1 MSRDGLVEEN
11 LRTGKKHKVVT
22 GRVDAIRIGDRPMEV
37 YGHSVEDETDASLTR
52 DRRLDRHG
60 LQETGTDLGGHMEGP
75 EPQFHRTDD
84 PDGSSR
90 HKKKISQKKGA
101 SLHEAP
107 SSFEGDLAGASDSE
121 PLDLEGNL
129 SGASDDETR
138 TGRDHLSHE
147 KYAGALRQER
157 GVQPYGQEGT
167 RTDGSSSFHNAGTR
181 DELLQDSRKHRLQ
194 QRRYAL
200 NQRESSFQ
208 EEIYTEPDKGL
219 SYTQDEKR
227 SLQGAEGTETV
238 LQNSTEP
245 GKDTKEYDAEG
256 SLSNESQRLQRIRGH
271 PAGHA
276 PASAGYMGGFHKKEP
291 GNRNVDYE
299 DTSSQR
305 GSRLRETSAEING
318 LDDLREEVQS
328 KRKKG
333 RLNYGQGKARDPS
346 RLSFDDGNGMVK
358 GSGAGFSRRA
368 AGAAAGAVTGTVG
381 KAAGI
386 TGGIVHSK
394 IAEASA
400 EDENVGTQAAHHAE
414 MAAEGSARTIAS
426 RNTRRSSRKAMASR
440 RKSETS
446 AAERLLFEEG
456 EGKKAVNT
464 AKTEAEK
471 RASVKRFFRKQRQR
485 KMLAAA
491 KKEEKTVEKIFREQQ
506 SFVSKAASVVRD
518 AIVRNS
524 RTFLIIGIV
533 GLMFFLVTASLGS
546 CAALLQG
553 AGHTMISTTYPSTD
567 EDIYAVENRYR
578 ELEAGLNAQINRMQQ
593 THPTYDEFRFQIDE
607 ITHNPYHLISY
618 FTAKYGQFT
627 YDQVK
632 DELEEIFREQYTLT
646 TSGERGVTITETR
659 TVRPGES
666 LGQVTTSGYC
676 PCEICCGPYAGGT
689 TASGVYP
696 MADHTIAVDA
706 YNPFVPMGTH
716 VIMNGIEYVVEDTG
730 TFDRFGVQFDVYYD
744 DHQTALAHGHQTC
757 EAYLAEGG
765 GIDELELTIT
775 RTVDRMSVVL
785 TNHDLDTVLQNR
797 MTADEKVRYSLYNV
811 TYGNRSYL
819 FDLNNLP
826 RYGNASRDYTIPPE
840 ALSDERFA
848 RMIAEAERHL
858 GTPYVW
864 GGYAPGGF
872 DCSGFVCWVVN
883 HCGNGWDIGRTTAE
897 GIRQR
902 CAYVSPEDA
911 RPGDII
917 FFEHT
922 YDCAGASH
930 VGIYVGDGMM
940 IHCGEP
946 VQYTSINSPYW
957 QDHFM
962 EFGRLP

>member
-22 GRVDAIRIGDRPMEV
+22 GRVDAIRIGDRPMES
-37 YGHSVEDETDASLTR
+37 YEHS
-52 DRRLDRHG
+52 G
-60 LQETGTDLGGHMEGP
+60 GT

-84 PDGSSR
+84 PDGSSQR
-90 HKKKISQKKGA
+90 KRRVSQKKGA
-101 SLHEAP
+101 SLQEAP
-107 SSFEGDLAGASDSE
+107 SSFEGNLTEASGIRD
-121 PLDLEGNL
+121 LDLEGNL
-129 SGASDDETR
+129 SVGSDEDTR
-138 TGRDHLSHE
+138 TERNHLIHE
-147 KYAGALRQER
+147 KNAGALRQKR

-167 RTDGSSSFHNAGTR
+167 RIEGSTFHNAGTR
-181 DELLQDSRKHRLQ
+181 DKPLQDSRKNRFRQ
-194 QRRYAL
+194 GRYAL

-208 EEIYTEPDKGL
+208 EEIHTEPDKGL
-219 SYTQDEKR
+219 SYTQDETR
-227 SLQGAEGTETV
+227 EV
-238 LQNSTEP
+238 
-245 GKDTKEYDAEG
+245 DAED
-256 SLSNESQRLQRIRGH
+256 SLSNESQRLQGIRGH
-271 PAGHA
+271 PGVHA
-276 PASAGYMGGFHKKEP
+276 SASAGYMEAFHKKEP

-305 GSRLRETSAEING
+305 GSRLRETSAELNG

-333 RLNYGQGKARDPS
+333 RLNYEQGKARDPS

-358 GSGAGFSRRA
+358 GSGAGFSRKA
-368 AGAAAGAVTGTVG
+368 AGAATGAVTGTVG

-386 TGGIVHSK
+386 TGGIVHSR
-394 IAEASA
+394 ISEA
-400 EDENVGTQAAHHAE
+400 EDENVGTQAAHQVE
-414 MAAEGSARTIAS
+414 MAAEGSVRTLAS
-426 RNTRRSSRKAMASR
+426 RNKRRSSRKAMASR

-446 AAERLLFEEG
+446 AAGRLLFEEG
-456 EGKKAVNT
+456 EGKKAVNA

-471 RASVKRFFRKQRQR
+471 RASVRKFFRKQRQR
-485 KMLAAA
+485 RMLAAA
-491 KKEEKTVEKIFREQQ
+491 KKEEKTVETIFREQQ
-506 SFVSKAASVVRD
+506 SLVSKAASVVRD

-524 RTFLIIGIV
+524 RVLLVIGIAGMLFV
-533 GLMFFLVTASLGS
+533 LVSASLGS

-578 ELEAGLNAQINRMQQ
+578 ELEAGLNTQINRMQQ

-618 FTAKYGQFT
+618 FTSKYGQFT
-627 YDQVK
+627 YEQVK

-659 TVRPGES
+659 NVRPGES

-676 PCEICCGPYAGGT
+676 PCAICCGPYAGGA
-689 TASGVYP
+689 TASGAYP
-696 MADHTIAVDA
+696 MSDHTIAVDA

-730 TFDRFGVQFDVYYD
+730 AFDRFGVQFDVYYD
-744 DHQTALAHGHQTC
+744 DHQTALTHGHQTC
-757 EAYLAEGG
+757 EAILAEGG

-797 MTADEKVRYSLYNV
+797 MTAEEKVRYGLYNV

-848 RMIAEAERHL
+848 RMISEAERHL

-946 VQYTSINSPYW
+946 VQYTSINTSYW

>member
-1 MSRDGLVEEN
+1 M
-11 LRTGKKHKVVT
+11 
-22 GRVDAIRIGDRPMEV
+22 
-37 YGHSVEDETDASLTR
+37 
-52 DRRLDRHG
+52 
-60 LQETGTDLGGHMEGP
+60 QE
-75 EPQFHRTDD
+75 
-84 PDGSSR
+84 
-90 HKKKISQKKGA
+90 
-101 SLHEAP
+101 
-107 SSFEGDLAGASDSE
+107 
-121 PLDLEGNL
+121 
-129 SGASDDETR
+129 
-138 TGRDHLSHE
+138 
-147 KYAGALRQER
+147 
-157 GVQPYGQEGT
+157 
-167 RTDGSSSFHNAGTR
+167 
-181 DELLQDSRKHRLQ
+181 
-194 QRRYAL
+194 
-200 NQRESSFQ
+200 
-208 EEIYTEPDKGL
+208 
-219 SYTQDEKR
+219 
-227 SLQGAEGTETV
+227 
-238 LQNSTEP
+238 
-245 GKDTKEYDAEG
+245 
-256 SLSNESQRLQRIRGH
+256 
-271 PAGHA
+271 
-276 PASAGYMGGFHKKEP
+276 
-291 GNRNVDYE
+291 
-299 DTSSQR
+299 
-305 GSRLRETSAEING
+305 
-318 LDDLREEVQS
+318 
-328 KRKKG
+328 
-333 RLNYGQGKARDPS
+333 
-346 RLSFDDGNGMVK
+346 
-358 GSGAGFSRRA
+358 
-368 AGAAAGAVTGTVG
+368 
-381 KAAGI
+381 
-386 TGGIVHSK
+386 
-394 IAEASA
+394 
-400 EDENVGTQAAHHAE
+400 
-414 MAAEGSARTIAS
+414 
-426 RNTRRSSRKAMASR
+426 
-440 RKSETS
+440 
-446 AAERLLFEEG
+446 
-456 EGKKAVNT
+456 
-464 AKTEAEK
+464 
-471 RASVKRFFRKQRQR
+471 
-485 KMLAAA
+485 
-491 KKEEKTVEKIFREQQ
+491 
-506 SFVSKAASVVRD
+506 
-518 AIVRNS
+518 
-524 RTFLIIGIV
+524 
-533 GLMFFLVTASLGS
+533 
-546 CAALLQG
+546 
-553 AGHTMISTTYPSTD
+553 
-567 EDIYAVENRYR
+567 
-578 ELEAGLNAQINRMQQ
+578 

-618 FTAKYGQFT
+618 FTSKYGQFT
-627 YDQVK
+627 YEQVK

-659 TVRPGES
+659 TVHPGES
-666 LGQVTTSGYC
+666 LGEVTTSGHC
-676 PCEICCGPYAGGT
+676 SCEICCGPWAGGT

-696 MADHTIAVDA
+696 MSNHTLAVDA
-706 YNPFVPMGTH
+706 FNPFVPIGTH
-716 VIMNGIEYVVEDTG
+716 VIMNGIAYVVEDTG
-730 TFDRFGVQFDVYYD
+730 AFDRFGVQFDVYYD